1 VGVNHDVTVDI
12 IRGMMYK
19 QGFHYLKI
27 RRQLICSGVDIE
39 RLPNVPPYHKED
51 CPLPAV
57 RGRSNAIAH
66 LPRVERVP
74 YFVATAA
81 EYVGY

>member
-1 VGVNHDVTVDI
+1 MVVFMAALVRKVS
-12 IRGMMYK
+12 
-19 QGFHYLKI
+19 
-27 RRQLICSGVDIE
+27 SGSPIFV
-39 RLPNVPPYHKED
+39 L
-51 CPLPAV
+51 
-57 RGRSNAIAH
+57 IAH

>member
-1 VGVNHDVTVDI
+1 MVVFMVA
-12 IRGMMYK
+12 
-19 QGFHYLKI
+19 L
-27 RRQLICSGVDIE
+27 
-39 RLPNVPPYHKED
+39 
-51 CPLPAV
+51 V
-57 RGRSNAIAH
+57 RKVSSVVVHIHLIAH